1 MRTSQDTPYHKGK
14 VTTDG
19 GIAILAITL
28 TLKGVLW
35 IVPIARIKQI
45 FESEYS
51 AVVKGSNLEKK
62 ARSRIPS
69 LTLNTPNRRT

>member
-1 MRTSQDTPYHKGK
+1 MMRASQDTPYHKGK
-14 VTTDG
+14 VATDG

-62 ARSRIPS
+62 ARSLQS
-69 LTLNTPNRRT
+69 GAF